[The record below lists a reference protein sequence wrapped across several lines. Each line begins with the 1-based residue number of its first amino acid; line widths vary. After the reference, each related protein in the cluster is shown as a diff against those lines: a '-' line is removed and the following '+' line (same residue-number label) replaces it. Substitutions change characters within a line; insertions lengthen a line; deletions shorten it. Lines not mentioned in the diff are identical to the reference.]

1 VVGPTGVGKTALALD
16 LASIL
21 GTEIVGADA
30 FQIYEGIP
38 ILTAQPTPAQRARVP
53 HHLVGCV
60 PISSAYDAAAYQRD
74 ATRALSEIANRGLAA
89 IIAGGTGLYVRALA
103 EGLSPTPPSDP
114 ALRVELD
121 ATPLDALVERLRRA
135 DPDAPAQVDLRNK
148 RRVTRAIE
156 ICELSAQPLA
166 RFRDRPRQRGRG
178 VLLTRDRDDLNARIE
193 SHVRAMFDA
202 GVVNEVAALPP
213 PGLTAS
219 RTVGLREIQAH
230 LRGELPLDACRAAIV
245 LATRQLAKRQL
256 TWFRNQT
263 SFPPLNL
270 TGISDPEEAVQ
281 SAVRAL
287 AAT

>member
-1 VVGPTGVGKTALALD
+1 MAGPTGVGKTALALD
-16 LASIL
+16 LARLL
-21 GTEIVGADA
+21 GAEIIGADA

-38 ILTAQPTPAQRARVP
+38 ILTAQPTPTQRARVP

-60 PISSAYDAAAYQRD
+60 PVSTAYDAAAYQRD
-74 ATRALSEIANRGLAA
+74 ATKALDAIASRGFAV
-89 IIAGGTGLYVRALA
+89 IVAGGTGLYVRALTD
-103 EGLSPTPPSDP
+103 GLSPTPRADP
-114 ALRVELD
+114 ALRAVLD
-121 ATPLDALVERLRRA
+121 AMPLDALVERLRQA

-148 RRVTRAIE
+148 RRVVRAIE
-156 ICELSAQPLA
+156 ICELSGQPLA
-166 RFRDRPRQRGRG
+166 RFRNRPRQRVRG
-178 VLLTRDRDDLNARIE
+178 VFLIRDRDDLNARIE

-202 GVVNEVAALPP
+202 GVVGEVAALGP
-213 PGLTAS
+213 PGATAS